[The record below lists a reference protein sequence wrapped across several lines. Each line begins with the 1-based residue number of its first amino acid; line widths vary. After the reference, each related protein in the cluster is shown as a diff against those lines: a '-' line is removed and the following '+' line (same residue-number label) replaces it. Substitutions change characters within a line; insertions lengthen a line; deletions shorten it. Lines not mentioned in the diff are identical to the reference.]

1 MNKQQ
6 VTKQGEVGKSPWGPQ
21 DQLGA
26 LNRITPASRA
36 AILSRIDGSKVYD
49 LSVDYFLGMPSFQAA
64 GDPAYQMFM
73 THTPRGT
80 VVDNLN
86 GMGRENNLGC
96 GYSGDVILMYTHT
109 GTHIDA
115 LNHFAYGRKIYNGFD
130 ADDHLGSRAWQ
141 KGGSEQIVPIIARGV
156 LLDIAGLHGVECLRP
171 SYPISIDDCK
181 KALERQRVEIKEG
194 DVVLLRTGRMQYWP
208 DGSKVFGNSPGVT
221 VETAA
226 WITGHGVVVV
236 GADNEAVEHTPSTDP
251 KNWLP
256 GHCHFLVEAGVPQME
271 CLNLESL
278 AGDRVYEFGFIGA
291 PIRLRGTTGSPVR
304 PLAFPL
310 R

>member
-21 DQLGA
+21 DQVGA

-171 SYPISIDDCK
+171 SYPISVDDCK

-271 CLNLESL
+271 CLSLESL

-291 PIRLRGTTGSPVR
+291 PIRLRGATGSPVR